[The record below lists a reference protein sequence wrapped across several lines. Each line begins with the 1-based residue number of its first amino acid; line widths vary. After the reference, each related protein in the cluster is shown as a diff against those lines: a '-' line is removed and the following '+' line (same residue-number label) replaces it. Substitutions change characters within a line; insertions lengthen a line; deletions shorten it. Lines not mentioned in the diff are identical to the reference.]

1 MVFILF
7 FRNNVLLLKRKKE
20 NKCFMPVRLHLKS
33 LLDERKTPQ
42 TVFTKLQQRKTN
54 ILIGYTFV

>member
-1 MVFILF
+1 
-7 FRNNVLLLKRKKE
+7 
-20 NKCFMPVRLHLKS
+20 MPVRLHLKS

-54 ILIGYTFV
+54 ITNILIGYTFV